1 MDKKEFNQKKT
12 DVKPIEKKTEKSV
25 LDAWGDFSEFENNKL
40 KLSAELKK
48 EISDQG
54 LEHRFINKRRFSES
68 GNMHRGAWK
77 PYNVKARNVVE
88 TFQGIDPEGIVTRGD
103 LILAVRPKAIGNK
116 FRQRLLERNAR
127 YAAFNKAQAEELRQM
142 ARQAGIGDEVT
153 VHEGYEDN

>member
-1 MDKKEFNQKKT
+1 MDKKELNVKKGEA
-12 DVKPIEKKTEKSV
+12 KPLEKKKEPSIM
-25 LDAWGDFSEFENNKL
+25 DAWGDFAEFENNKL

-48 EISDQG
+48 EIAEQG

-77 PYNVKARNVVE
+77 PYNVKSRNVVE

-103 LILAVRPKAIGNK
+103 LILAVRPKMIGNK
-116 FRQRLLERNAR
+116 FRQRLLEKNAR

-142 ARQAGIGDEVT
+142 AKQAGIGDEVV
-153 VHEGYEDN
+153 VHEGYDDN